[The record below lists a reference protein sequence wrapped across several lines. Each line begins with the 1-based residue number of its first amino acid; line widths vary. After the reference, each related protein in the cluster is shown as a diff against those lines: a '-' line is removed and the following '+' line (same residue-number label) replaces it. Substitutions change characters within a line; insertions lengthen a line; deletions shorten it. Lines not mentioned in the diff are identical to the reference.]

1 MSNHDET
8 VIRII
13 GLFLSLL
20 SFWFIISFS
29 ILAVASFFDNN
40 LFTLENILYSFL
52 IVLLIRVFY
61 PRFIFSN

>member
-29 ILAVASFFDNN
+29 ILAVGSFFDNN